1 MFKLK
6 RITRPTERLIEASR
20 QRRRTEPVCDVV
32 TVRGRDYM
40 HCERCGLYGVVYT
53 LDGLSTC
60 EGCAIVWYDLELA
73 SLDRKARELFAHYAA
88 FATLAE
94 PR

>member
-32 TVRGRDYM
+32 LISGRTHM
-40 HCERCGLYGVVYT
+40 HCERCGLYGVTYT
-53 LDGLSTC
+53 LEGLFTC
-60 EGCAIVWYDLELA
+60 ESCALVWYDLQLA
-73 SLDRKARELFAHYAA
+73 ALDATARDLFAYYAA
-88 FATLAE
+88 FAIIAE